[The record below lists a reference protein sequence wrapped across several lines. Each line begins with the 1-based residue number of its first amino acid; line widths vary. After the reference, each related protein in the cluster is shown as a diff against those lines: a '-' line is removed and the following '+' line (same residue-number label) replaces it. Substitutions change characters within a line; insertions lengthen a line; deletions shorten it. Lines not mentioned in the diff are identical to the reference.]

1 MMSTLII
8 MLMIVRITGINMDN
22 QSSLGWH
29 LDHLD
34 YWISDDDDDDDDE
47 DDDDDTNAYIWLWT
61 YCNYFSRWEWLDDIT
76 WYYYDYIAIV

>member
-1 MMSTLII
+1 MMMSTLII

-34 YWISDDDDDDDDE
+34 YWISDDDDDDE
-47 DDDDDTNAYIWLWT
+47 DDDDDTNAYI
-61 YCNYFSRWEWLDDIT
+61 
-76 WYYYDYIAIV
+76 